1 VKMFEQGRTRS
12 FAARARRALSRMT
25 GFCLLAGLFSCGT
38 GLMAK
43 RPYPP
48 ASPAAILDQLRK
60 RQGAITGADLETRTT
75 SWLQGQRTR
84 ASVFMLIDR
93 PGRLRFEA
101 EVALQGTVATL
112 ITDGTNFSLA
122 DFQSHQAKQG
132 QACPENVAS
141 LIPVPLQPDEIAA
154 ILLGDAPI
162 SPDAEIVG
170 TTWDPKAA
178 ADVVEI
184 ENRKDGTATTHLWI
198 TLRPAQAPERIDV
211 LAVEGGTPEHRSHWR
226 VQFDQREIAGEA
238 GYRQP
243 NLIKFA
249 EPGRSFDD
257 GVEVKV
263 KSRKINPTFRD
274 KVFTP
279 TPPDGFPVESV
290 PCCPGCKAALSP

>member
-1 VKMFEQGRTRS
+1 MIEQGRPRRS
-12 FAARARRALSRMT
+12 VAGARWALARVIGLGLVVGLS
-25 GFCLLAGLFSCGT
+25 SCGT

-43 RPYPP
+43 RPYPA
-48 ASPAAILDQLRK
+48 ASAADVLKQLRL
-60 RQGAITGADLETRTT
+60 RQAAITGADLETRTT

-122 DFQSHQAKQG
+122 DFQSHLAKQG

-162 SPDAEIVG
+162 SAEAEVVG
-170 TTWDPKAA
+170 TDWDPKAA

-184 ENRKDGTATTHLWI
+184 ENRKDGTTTTHLWI
-198 TLRPAQAPERIDV
+198 TLRPAQAAERIDV
-211 LAVEGGTPEHRSHWR
+211 LAVAGGTPEQRSRWK
-226 VQFDQREIAGEA
+226 VQFDEREVAGDA

-257 GVEVKV
+257 GVEIKV
-263 KSRKINPTFRD
+263 KSRKINPTFRA

-290 PCCPGCKAALSP
+290 PCCPGCKAALAP

>member
-1 VKMFEQGRTRS
+1 MT
-12 FAARARRALSRMT
+12 RALTSLR
-25 GFCLLAGLFSCGT
+25 LAALAGAAALATAGCGT

-48 ASPAAILDQLRK
+48 TSPAGMLNQLRQ

-75 SWLQGQRTR
+75 SWLNGQRTR

-101 EVALQGTVATL
+101 EIALQGTVATL
-112 ITDGTNFSLA
+112 ITDGENFSLA
-122 DFQSHQAKQG
+122 DFQNHLAKQG

-154 ILLGDAPI
+154 ILLGDAPV
-162 SPDAEIVG
+162 SAQAEVVSV
-170 TTWDPKAA
+170 TWDPKAA

-184 ENRKDGTATTHLWI
+184 ANSKNDTVTNHLWV
-198 TLRPAQAPERIDV
+198 TLRPANGGERIDV
-211 LAVEGGTPEHRSHWR
+211 LAVEGGAPENRSHWK
-226 VQFDQREIAGEA
+226 VQFDEREVAGDA

-263 KSRKINPTFRD
+263 KSRKINPIFRD
-274 KVFTP
+274 KVFVP
-279 TPPDGFPVESV
+279 TAPEGFPVESV